1 MGLLFNM
8 LFRCAIG
15 FLQNSKTFHFMAA
28 VTFCSDF
35 GAQENTVCTICY
47 CFLCIH
53 IYFQEVMEPNAV
65 ILVL

>member
-15 FLQNSKTFHFMAA
+15 FLQNIKTLSFAAA
-28 VTFCSDF
+28 VTCSDF
-35 GAQENTVCTICY
+35 GAQENKVCH

-53 IYFQEVMEPNAV
+53 IYFQEVMGPNAV
-65 ILVL
+65 ILVF